1 MCYARGGTW
10 LKSLSDSPEPPR
22 RRLWVKWPESYF
34 ERRPPGSRAAASTTT
49 AGQQWSVEVV
59 EEVRGKAHFVWF
71 PRNGEVTAT
80 AQPDSPGLNLCQILP
95 EYQPEGS
102 ALLLSK
108 SVSEILNVVCS
119 GSLFL
124 LVTLFAIF
132 LHLGIVAWRADP
144 KKSWQLESS
153 VLKTLNQLTLRESNH
168 FLLCHV
174 TLHSFNSAPTDV
186 LPLIVDW

>member
-95 EYQPEGS
+95 EYHPEGS

-144 KKSWQLESS
+144 KKLTTGVVSFEDPESTYIKRVESLSAVSRHFTQL
-153 VLKTLNQLTLRESNH
+153 
-168 FLLCHV
+168 
-174 TLHSFNSAPTDV
+174 
-186 LPLIVDW
+186 